1 MPSSAAR
8 SVVVGISE
16 GRESQIALDW
26 AVNEARLRGRSLHIV
41 ATDSW
46 SESMPTGAHAQGPA
60 LPTLSPE
67 VNQTFQRA
75 LDWARGHLEGDSVTG
90 ELMPGRPIRALRN
103 AAATAGVLVVGA
115 REGEHRHSVS
125 HAVAA
130 HAACPVVV
138 VRGESRP
145 KPLKRVVVGVDGSKE
160 AHHAMTFAFDEAEL
174 RGATLEA
181 IQCAD
186 AAGAGHADEVKEQLT
201 ESVAPYRHKHP
212 DLAIDEQVLNGRPV
226 DELTQHSDDADLIV
240 VGSRGRGRV
249 LGALLGSVSQQLIEH
264 AHCPVVV
271 VK

>member
-16 GRESQIALDW
+16 GRESQVALDW

-60 LPTLSPE
+60 LPALPPE

-90 ELMPGRPIRALRN
+90 ELMPGRPIRALRD

-145 KPLKRVVVGVDGSKE
+145 EPLKRVVVGVDGSKE

-186 AAGAGHADEVKEQLT
+186 AAGAGHADEVKDQLT
-201 ESVAPYRHKHP
+201 ESVAPYRQKHP